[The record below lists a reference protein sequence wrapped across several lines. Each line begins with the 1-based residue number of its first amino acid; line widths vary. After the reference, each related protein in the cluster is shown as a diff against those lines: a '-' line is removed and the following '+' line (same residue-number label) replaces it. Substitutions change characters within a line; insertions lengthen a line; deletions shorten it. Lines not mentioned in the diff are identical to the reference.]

1 MPRTAKGQA
10 ANGKKRKSRPLP
22 DFDTAPV
29 FTFGETAVIIRG
41 SLSTVRRRVA
51 DGTLKTVSLG
61 EHSRRVTGDSLRR
74 YVREGRT

>member
-1 MPRTAKGQA
+1 MPKTTKGREAKDKQ
-10 ANGKKRKSRPLP
+10 RKSRPLP

-29 FTFGETAVIIRG
+29 FTLKETAIIIRG